1 MKVNT
6 LIRDFI
12 INSRVRYS
20 DTTIEDV
27 VWFDKKNYKPYI
39 ETRRIT
45 EANKQ
50 LASYD
55 IKHMQNGDTFELYQT
70 PYAGVQVYKDKNN
83 NIKKV
88 MFKDLR
94 DHKKNQVIDKAI
106 DSIKSAIEHI
116 DKDFFK
122 GA

>member
-12 INSRVRYS
+12 SNSRVRYS

-39 ETRRIT
+39 VTRRIT
-45 EANKQ
+45 EAHKQ

-88 MFKDLR
+88 MFKDLC

>member
-45 EANKQ
+45 EAHKQ

-70 PYAGVQVYKDKNN
+70 PYVGVQVYKDKNN

-88 MFKDLR
+88 MFKDLS

>member
-1 MKVNT
+1 MQVNSV
-6 LIRDFI
+6 INDFI
-12 INSRVRYS
+12 INSKVRYS
-20 DTTIEDV
+20 DAIIEDIV
-27 VWFDKKNYKPYI
+27 RFSKKNSKPYI

>member
-1 MKVNT
+1 MQVNSV
-6 LIRDFI
+6 INDFI
-12 INSRVRYS
+12 INSKVRYS
-20 DTTIEDV
+20 DAIIEDIV
-27 VWFDKKNYKPYI
+27 RFSKKNSKPYI

-45 EANKQ
+45 EAHKQ

-70 PYAGVQVYKDKNN
+70 PYVGVQVYKDKNN

-106 DSIKSAIEHI
+106 DSIKSAIEYI
-116 DKDFFK
+116 NKDFFK
-122 GA
+122 DV